1 MIMILGIPDPELAA
15 AGAVTAS
22 VLVVSYLI
30 IAPGP
35 ARLPWRR
42 RRPDDGPEPTVIG
55 RLADAM
61 TGGVDLVLSRR
72 GRTGAAGEILE
83 EAGIHMRLQEFTAL
97 MIIATIVAGA
107 AGTAIANILVGL
119 VFAVAV
125 PLLVRV
131 WLGLRIGRRQHLF
144 ADQLEDSLQLLSSSL
159 RAGHSMLQALNSVAR
174 EAESPTSEE
183 FTRIINQTRV
193 GRELGDALDETA
205 RRMQSDDFSWVT
217 QAIAINRA
225 VGGNLAEVLDAV
237 GNTIRERGQIRRQVS
252 ALAAE
257 GKMSAFVLMALPV
270 GITAFLLITNPSYLA
285 AFVTTGLLGYGMIGA
300 AAVLMIIG
308 TLWLRKTVSIKF

>member
-1 MIMILGIPDPELAA
+1 MIMVLGIPAPMLAA
-15 AGAVTAS
+15 AGGLAAGL
-22 VLVVSYLI
+22 LVVVYLI
-30 IAPGP
+30 VAPGP

-42 RRPDDGPEPTVIG
+42 RRPDGGPEPTVIG
-55 RLADAM
+55 RVANAM
-61 TGGVDLVLSRR
+61 IGLVDRMLSRR
-72 GRTGAAGEILE
+72 GRAGAAGEILE
-83 EAGIHMRLQEFTAL
+83 EAGIHLRLQEFTVL
-97 MIIATIVAGA
+97 MIIGTVIAGA
-107 AGTAIANILVGL
+107 LGTVIVNILLGL
-119 VFAVAV
+119 IFAIAV

-131 WLGLRIGRRQHLF
+131 WLGIRVGRRQHLF
-144 ADQLEDSLQLLSSSL
+144 ADQLEDSLQLLASSL

-205 RRMQSDDFSWVT
+205 HRMQSEDFSWVT
-217 QAIAINRA
+217 QAIAINRE

-257 GKMSAFVLMALPV
+257 GKMSAYVLMALPV
-270 GITAFLLITNPSYLA
+270 GILAFLLVTNPSYLA
-285 AFVTTGLLGYGMIGA
+285 AFVTSGVLGYGMIGA
-300 AAVLMIIG
+300 AIVMMVVG
-308 TLWLRKTVSIKF
+308 TFWLRKTVSIKF